1 MTLAP
6 IRIAWQI
13 VPMNSAWTNLLRQLH
28 LPGLGGLLEILV
40 LAVLFYYA
48 IQFFRG
54 TRGAQVLLGFVTALV
69 AMLVLTR
76 IFNLDTLN
84 WLLQRL
90 SVYLVI
96 AFVVIFQPE
105 IRRALAELG
114 KQHVFATSL
123 RERGLLDEIVQAI
136 SRLAADKIGALIAL
150 EREIGTR
157 AVQETGTRL
166 DSAVSAE
173 LLATIFF
180 PHTPLHDGG
189 VIIEGDRIR
198 AAGCVFPLSARDIG
212 KTGTRHRAAVGL
224 SEESDALVIVVSE
237 ETGAISLAYKGR
249 LSRGLDEER
258 LRRILSSVLLRDVK
272 TQTRWQR
279 LRQNLDLSTEGI
291 ARTEEMM
298 EREFE
303 DPPKN
308 T

>member
-1 MTLAP
+1 
-6 IRIAWQI
+6 
-13 VPMNSAWTNLLRQLH
+13 MNGAWTDIFRQIP
-28 LPGLGGLLEILV
+28 LPGVGGLLEILV
-40 LAVLFYYA
+40 LAVLFYYT
-48 IQFFRG
+48 ILFFRG
-54 TRGAQVLLGFVTALV
+54 TRGAQVLLGFVTAVV

-114 KQHVFATSL
+114 KQHVFATTE
-123 RERGLLDEIVQAI
+123 RERGILDEIVKAV
-136 SRLAADKIGALIAL
+136 SGLAADKIGALIAI

-166 DSAVSAE
+166 DAAVSAE

-180 PHTPLHDGG
+180 PRTSLHDGG

-198 AAGCVFPLSARDIG
+198 AAGCVFPLSPRDIG

-224 SEESDALVIVVSE
+224 SEETDAVVVVVSE

-258 LRRILSSVLLRDVK
+258 LHRILSAVLLRGS
-272 TQTRWQR
+272 QALGRWQR
-279 LRQNLDLSTEGI
+279 FRQKLDLSTEGI
-291 ARTEEMM
+291 ARTEEIM

-303 DPPKN
+303 EPPKN
-308 T
+308 P

>member
-1 MTLAP
+1 M
-6 IRIAWQI
+6 
-13 VPMNSAWTNLLRQLH
+13 
-28 LPGLGGLLEILV
+28 LEILV

-48 IQFFRG
+48 ILFFRG
-54 TRGAQVLLGFVTALV
+54 TRGAQVLLGFVTAIV

-84 WLLQRL
+84 WLLQQL
-90 SVYLVI
+90 SVYLVV

-114 KQHVFATSL
+114 KQHVFAAS
-123 RERGLLDEIVQAI
+123 ERGRGLIDEIVKAV
-136 SRLAADKIGALIAL
+136 SSLAGDKIGALIAI

-166 DSAVSAE
+166 DSLVTAD
-173 LLATIFF
+173 LLATIFY
-180 PHTPLHDGG
+180 PRTALHDGG

-198 AAGCVFPLSARDIG
+198 AAGCVFPLSGRDIG

-224 SEESDALVIVVSE
+224 SEESDAIVVVVSE

-249 LSRGLDEER
+249 LTRGLDETR
-258 LRRILSSVLLRDVK
+258 LHRILAAVLLRGP
-272 TQTRWQR
+272 QTRSRWQR
-279 LRQNLDLSTEGI
+279 LRKNLDLSTESL
-291 ARTEEMM
+291 ARTEELM
-298 EREFE
+298 EREFD

-308 T
+308 P